1 MFVKNTDRLN
11 KDKLFSCDSALG
23 EKLITFYKIPVLS
36 IKDGKHYFR
45 KTEKLLEAINELISG
60 LEVDANGQEET

>member
-1 MFVKNTDRLN
+1 MFVKNIDRLN

-36 IKDGKHYFR
+36 IQNGKHYFR
-45 KTEKLLEAINELISG
+45 KTKKLSMAINELISG
-60 LEVDANGQEET
+60 LEVNTDGQKT

>member
-1 MFVKNTDRLN
+1 MFVKNIDKLN

-36 IKDGKHYFR
+36 IKNGKHFFV
-45 KTEKLLEAINELISG
+45 KTKKLSKAINELISG
-60 LEVDANGQEET
+60 LEVNADG